1 MYGCDVIISLVAA
14 YASHVGLRET
24 TVAKRC
30 AGQAHAI
37 DRLRSGHHS
46 ITVRR
51 AERIVQWLSDHWPAD
66 LPWPDGIDRP
76 APTPGSPAA
85 AAPSPSSLPSCGG
98 GGDPAAACAE
108 LRRREL
114 DAWHAQRPAE
124 ALRLRA
130 EAEAL
135 ATRLDPETGLIA
147 RPDAVLAAT
156 GLGRRDWDYVVG
168 RYADGRGG
176 RPRAD
181 APKRLVALLVAS
193 GDRRFR
199 ARSAAA

>member
-1 MYGCDVIISLVAA
+1 MIATLIQLIDVYAAATGVAP
-14 YASHVGLRET
+14 S
-24 TVAKRC
+24 TVS
-30 AGQAHAI
+30 
-37 DRLRSGHHS
+37 LRSAASGDLYRRLCGGAD
-46 ITVRR
+46 ITSRR

-85 AAPSPSSLPSCGG
+85 APSPSSLPCGG
-98 GGDPAAACAE
+98 GGGGTVAACAE

-114 DAWHAQRPAE
+114 DAWHAQRPGE

-135 ATRLDPETGLIA
+135 ATRLDPETGLVA

-156 GLGRRDWDYVVG
+156 GLDRRDWDYVVG
-168 RYADGRGG
+168 RYAHGAGG

-181 APKRLVALLVAS
+181 APKRLLALLKAS
-193 GDRRFR
+193 GDLRFQQRRI
-199 ARSAAA
+199 A